1 MKLFVD
7 EDTGARVA
15 RALAELG
22 EDVKYIG
29 GRRAPRR
36 GTVDER
42 WNPLAA
48 RDGRLILSRNL
59 RILITDAEVDI
70 LVREKVG
77 IVFLPQHIDRLSL
90 MRLLMRYWD
99 RLEKLDEHEP
109 RPFAYFL
116 GTAGRLSRLPLVGDS
131 AGLRR
136 RLSRF
141 VAEWFCR
148 LVTPEHLYTDA
159 ERISRASLSNGCPL
173 CRREMSFSAE
183 SVSSADGGKAVG
195 CPNGCF

>member
-22 EDVKYIG
+22 VDVRHIG

-36 GTVDER
+36 GTVDQR
-42 WNPLAA
+42 WIPYAG
-48 RDGRLILSRNL
+48 RDGRPVLSRNL
-59 RILITDAEVDI
+59 RILITDAEVDL

-77 IVFLPQHIDRLSL
+77 IVFLPQHIDRFSL
-90 MRLLMRYWD
+90 MRLLMRYWPRIE
-99 RLEKLDEHEP
+99 RLDQSEP

-116 GTAGRLSRLPLVGDS
+116 GIGGRLSKLPLSGDS
-131 AGLRR
+131 ASLRR

-141 VAEWFCR
+141 GGGMVLPPGHPRAPSIR
-148 LVTPEHLYTDA
+148 RTRSKSGLVEQELPFMPP
-159 ERISRASLSNGCPL
+159 RP
-173 CRREMSFSAE
+173 
-183 SVSSADGGKAVG
+183 
-195 CPNGCF
+195 P